1 MSAGR
6 ILVVDDEEP
15 VRKLIRNCFE
25 DDGYDVDEAESMA
38 SAHTALAERAYDLIT
53 LDTVMGSENG
63 AQHLQSIKNQ
73 HGVLV
78 ILVTGKNEV
87 IDRVVGLE
95 LGADD
100 YVTKPFHVRELL
112 ARTHA
117 LLRRK
122 AGNNESD
129 ASPPHDHLF
138 RFDGWLLDMNAREL
152 TEPDGK
158 QVALTTADYSLLLV
172 FLKNPRRV
180 LSRDQLMDLI
190 GGLNWTPLD
199 RTIDNQVA
207 RLRKKIER
215 DPQKPEWIKSVRG
228 VGYSFTS
235 NVSTEA

>member
-15 VRKLIRNCFE
+15 VRKLIRTCFE
-25 DDGYDVDEAESMA
+25 DDGYDVDEAESMV

-53 LDTVMGSENG
+53 LDAVMGSENG

-73 HGVLV
+73 HGVL
-78 ILVTGKNEV
+78 IIMVTGKTEV

-100 YVTKPFHVRELL
+100 YMTKPFHVRELL

-122 AGNNESD
+122 AGNNES
-129 ASPPHDHLF
+129 AAALPNDHLF
-138 RFDGWLLDMNAREL
+138 RFDGWLLNMTAREL
-152 TEPDGK
+152 TEPNGRK
-158 QVALTTADYSLLLV
+158 VALTTAEYDLLLV
-172 FLKNPRRV
+172 FFKNARRV
-180 LSRDQLMDLI
+180 ISRDQLIDLI

-199 RTIDNQVA
+199 RTIDNHVA

-215 DPQKPEWIKSVRG
+215 DPQKPERIKTVRG
-228 VGYSFTS
+228 VGYTFTS
-235 NVSTEA
+235 VVLCEA

>member
-1 MSAGR
+1 MSIGR
-6 ILVVDDEEP
+6 ILVVDDEEL
-15 VRKLIRNCFE
+15 VRKLIRTCFE

-38 SAHTALAERAYDLIT
+38 TAHTALAERNYDLMT

-63 AQHLQSIKNQ
+63 AQHIQSIKNR
-73 HGVLV
+73 HDVLV
-78 ILVTGKNEV
+78 IMVTGKSDV

-100 YVTKPFHVRELL
+100 YVSKPFHVRELL

-122 AGNNESD
+122 PANNESA
-129 ASPPHDHLF
+129 ASPSDDHLF
-138 RFDGWLLDMNAREL
+138 RFDGCLLDTNTREL
-152 TEPDGK
+152 VDSDGN
-158 QVALTTADYSLLLV
+158 QVALTTADFDLLLV

-199 RTIDNQVA
+199 RTIDNHVA

-215 DPQKPEWIKSVRG
+215 DLQKPERIKTVRG
-228 VGYSFTS
+228 VGYSFASIVTS
-235 NVSTEA
+235 GA

>member
-1 MSAGR
+1 M
-6 ILVVDDEEP
+6 DDEAP
-15 VRKLIRNCFE
+15 VRKLIRACFE

-38 SAHTALAERAYDLIT
+38 SAHTALAERNYDLMT
-53 LDTVMGSENG
+53 LDTIMVSENG

-78 ILVTGKNEV
+78 IMVTARTDV
-87 IDRVVGLE
+87 IDLVVDLE

-122 AGNNESD
+122 AGNNEST
-129 ASPPHDHLF
+129 ASPPHDNLF
-138 RFDGWLLDMNAREL
+138 RFDGWFLNTNTRDLADSN
-152 TEPDGK
+152 GK
-158 QVALTTADYSLLLV
+158 QVALTTADYDLLLV
-172 FLKNPRRV
+172 FLNNPRRA

-199 RTIDNQVA
+199 RTIDNHVA

-215 DPQKPEWIKSVRG
+215 DPQKPERIKTVRG

-235 NVSTEA
+235 VVFSGA